1 MCEERTGEGEGERDG
16 NDARLTL
23 VFGDER
29 MDAETER
36 NSGRVGVRRLV
47 EDARVWAG
55 RVSDRESVC
64 DLLELSGVAVWIV
77 DSN

>member
-1 MCEERTGEGEGERDG
+1 M
-16 NDARLTL
+16 ND
-23 VFGDER
+23 D
-29 MDAETER
+29 
-36 NSGRVGVRRLV
+36 RVGVRRLV

-55 RVSDRESVC
+55 RESASASVC